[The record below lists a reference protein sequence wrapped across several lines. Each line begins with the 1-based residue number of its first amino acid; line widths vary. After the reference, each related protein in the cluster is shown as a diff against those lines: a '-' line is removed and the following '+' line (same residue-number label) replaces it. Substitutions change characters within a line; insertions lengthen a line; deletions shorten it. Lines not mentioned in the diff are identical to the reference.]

1 MSCSLVAVC
10 SKTAGQSIGYKNP
23 VNPSVSSINV
33 KTSTAER
40 FENDV
45 LSI

>member
-1 MSCSLVAVC
+1 M
-10 SKTAGQSIGYKNP
+10 KNP
-23 VNPSVSSINV
+23 VNPSVASSNV

-45 LSI
+45 LLI